1 MCNILAVVSAV
12 ALLALPAAVRADDQ
26 PTVPAPDWTFPSNV
40 AIATNYIFRG
50 LTQTDEDPALQV
62 GIEIDHASGFYF
74 GAWASNISWL
84 RDYNRDVSA
93 DVEIDVYGGYRIKLG
108 DATGLDL
115 GLYTYYYP
123 GDYPS
128 HSTLPYTTEG
138 YVALSYG
145 VATLRYSHAFSNLFG
160 FANTRGSGYLDL
172 CANWEFA
179 PTWVLNAHVG
189 RQQVRRIGAASYIDY
204 KLGVTKN
211 FERSWS
217 LAVAW
222 FDTDAERSA
231 YTFPNGDFQGRAT
244 AAATLM
250 KTF

>member
-1 MCNILAVVSAV
+1 MKLIRGGLATIGLLAVAG
-12 ALLALPAAVRADDQ
+12 AAQAGV
-26 PTVPAPDWTFPSNV
+26 TSTWT
-40 AIATNYIFRG
+40 ATNDYDFRG
-50 LTQTDEDPALQV
+50 ITQTAGDPALQ
-62 GIEIDHASGFYF
+62 ASLDYAADAGWYV

-84 RDYNRDVSA
+84 RDYNHDVSA
-93 DVEIDVYGGYRIKLG
+93 AVEIDVYGGYRIKLG
-108 DATGLDL
+108 DASGLDF
-115 GLYTYYYP
+115 GFYTYYYP

-128 HSTLPYTTEG
+128 HFSLPYTTEG

-145 VATLRYSHAFSNLFG
+145 IATLKYSRAFTNLFG
-160 FANTRGSGYLDL
+160 FADTKHSGYLDL

-189 RQQVRRIGAASYIDY
+189 HQRVWRIGAASYIDY

-222 FDTDAERSA
+222 FDTDAERSV

-244 AAATLM
+244 AAATLT